1 MARSFLALLVVVVVV
16 MLTAQTQAFSGMIVL
31 FVCFFF
37 FQPNYIHVKWIYCL
51 TWMPLTYFFE

>member
-37 FQPNYIHVKWIYCL
+37 LSTQLYTCKMDLLSHMDASYLLF
-51 TWMPLTYFFE
+51 